1 MNLNSSVTMAELS
14 SDREIEKQAGE
25 DALLET
31 VLHDSDHLLRDSLRE
46 DDRRRRVRRRI
57 VVSLFGGVLVMGT
70 VLIAALAGWV
80 TLFTPPPTTQAEVD
94 RENWVKRIVGLHDH
108 MQTAFGVGPDLTL
121 LDPDQGL
128 EIVRKAW
135 PKVTRFDVKTGLL
148 KTFAFSKALPA
159 KHPKVLQV
167 LDLGMNDKSP
177 KVREYA
183 ASYLAEYAGQNFS
196 NDPKGY
202 AEWYAKNKDK
212 DPNELLKLAKSNAKP
227 DAAGESEANAVPASG
242 KVTQS
247 KIDALNATGWRQ
259 FFSGNYTS
267 SESTFRQ
274 ILKAKPD
281 YPPAMNGL
289 GFSLLNLGNAAEAK
303 PYFEKLLKKEP
314 NGAGY
319 LNGMARCLKEE
330 GKVDEAIAVWEK
342 MVKQSPGVNAGTAS
356 LATTYSEKKE
366 YAKAIPYF
374 EQLVKSEP
382 DNQEFKDGLE
392 AAKKGAQSK

>member
-1 MNLNSSVTMAELS
+1 
-14 SDREIEKQAGE
+14 
-25 DALLET
+25 
-31 VLHDSDHLLRDSLRE
+31 
-46 DDRRRRVRRRI
+46 
-57 VVSLFGGVLVMGT
+57 
-70 VLIAALAGWV
+70 
-80 TLFTPPPTTQAEVD
+80 
-94 RENWVKRIVGLHDH
+94 
-108 MQTAFGVGPDLTL
+108 
-121 LDPDQGL
+121 
-128 EIVRKAW
+128 
-135 PKVTRFDVKTGLL
+135 
-148 KTFAFSKALPA
+148 
-159 KHPKVLQV
+159 
-167 LDLGMNDKSP
+167 MNDKSP

-183 ASYLAEYAGQNFS
+183 ASYLEEYAGQNFS
-196 NDPKGY
+196 SDPKGY

-212 DPNELLKLAKSNAKP
+212 NPNELLKLAKSSAKP
-227 DAAGESEANAVPASG
+227 DGSAEREANEKPASSEDA
-242 KVTQS
+242 KVNVTT
-247 KIDALNATGWRQ
+247 LNTKGWKQ
-259 FFSGNYTS
+259 FFGGNYTA

-274 ILKAKPD
+274 ILKSKPD

-314 NGAGY
+314 NGPGY

-374 EQLVKSEP
+374 EQLLKSEP